1 MEKIL
6 KPKENYNPEKL
17 CKEIKA
23 KGIENHIWH
32 LEDAY
37 ALEWNLEDVD
47 EEVDAVLNSHDP
59 LPEPER
65 PSQEELNAQAIEEII
80 AMLLEGGT
88 E

>member
-17 CKEIKA
+17 CKEINA
-23 KGIENHIWH
+23 EGIENRIWH

-37 ALEWNLEDVD
+37 VLEWNLEGVD
-47 EEVDAVLNSHDP
+47 TKIDAVLNVHNPTSS
-59 LPEPER
+59 PER

-80 AMLLEGGT
+80 AMLMKE
-88 E
+88 